1 MASNSDGSVVIEIDL
16 TAKEAEQ
23 ELSRLKKKILRL
35 NESLYV
41 GEHKKSSLVA
51 QLKEA
56 EQELDNLQKKTT
68 IGTGFSAQIDP
79 ADVARISELKNII
92 SSTTDQIKKTGCC
105 KQEGFRNACR
115 RKKLLW
121 RNGVGC
127 TQGCW

>member
-1 MASNSDGSVVIEIDL
+1 MASNSDGSIVIEVDL

-23 ELSRLKKKILRL
+23 GLSRLKKKILRL

-68 IGTGFSAQIDP
+68 ILRRGITRGFAWRGHHFW
-79 ADVARISELKNII
+79 RILY
-92 SSTTDQIKKTGCC
+92 
-105 KQEGFRNACR
+105 
-115 RKKLLW
+115 RKW
-121 RNGVGC
+121 PCV
-127 TQGCW
+127 